1 MVNEIIDGNQIKY
14 TLNKNKLT
22 EYSTDMEKV
31 KIHNSP
37 IYRNDIGE
45 TVNGSTFKLNDELYN
60 VYYT

>member
-31 KIHNSP
+31 KIHNSQ
-37 IYRNDIGE
+37 I
-45 TVNGSTFKLNDELYN
+45 
-60 VYYT
+60 